1 MKYSSI
7 TGQEPTIPLTDDHMD
22 GTWLTTDLYVGE
34 IFFNSADN
42 KAWFR
47 SENGIVPLGGSGSG
61 TYSFI
66 GDYVHISGGT
76 YSGVVYAPTFS
87 ANGITAS
94 YIIADTYDG
103 GTFNGVFVGD
113 GSGLTGINAN
123 WLGGTISNPSQFLND
138 FTLTGNT
145 YFDGVISSN
154 NSEITYDKNINLTSG
169 AGVSASFFIG
179 DGSQLTNLPV
189 GTYSDIYTL
198 GATISGYT
206 INFERNNST
215 NYSVD
220 LTEMFGTNSNVS
232 GTYWDGTTNEFS
244 IDFADGTS
252 ITTPIDTFNNLSL
265 FGSLNATDVYANNF
279 YGTFNGTYSNDIYTT
294 SANLYGNDLV
304 FDRTDGASYSV
315 SLSSLIFSGPTG
327 STGATGATGSNGLT
341 PYMVIS
347 YNSTGLTLATGS
359 VTLPITTTLLI
370 GWSQGTRL
378 RIWNDATHYMEGQI
392 TTAMTYPQVAGNNI
406 NVNIDYVVGTG
417 TLAVWRVGV
426 AGDVGATGT
435 ASQTLAQTLVIGNN
449 TGNNDIELNN
459 STFTSTSD
467 SIKAFGNTMADA
479 KFSFEDLGG
488 GGWAPTIRTQNGN
501 STNYITVQ
509 DSETYIYNGQSDAFV
524 NRYGQIDVG
533 PTQITTNVSN
543 LNTGENTEFIM
554 TSTGIDNKA
563 VGSTPGNQS
572 RLTMDQYETIMK
584 TSITDVDNMD
594 AYQRNWANPS
604 QIGSQLRAFNNT
616 LGYSSTIEAQYDGSH
631 IQNILT
637 ATDGT
642 ETTFISQ
649 RHYEMVVSGSLA
661 SFKGIEYLNDY
672 STNYSSR
679 SLVDKQYVD
688 LAVSGVGTGAT
699 GATGPAGA
707 TGPTGPSGGLGT
719 YSVISAF
726 GITGS
731 DYTNITA
738 TGSWNNST
746 GIYTGP
752 AITTSYQGQMTY
764 NDDYLFI
771 MGTDTYPIRLIRG

>member
-1 MKYSSI
+1 
-7 TGQEPTIPLTDDHMD
+7 
-22 GTWLTTDLYVGE
+22 
-34 IFFNSADN
+34 
-42 KAWFR
+42 
-47 SENGIVPLGGSGSG
+47 
-61 TYSFI
+61 
-66 GDYVHISGGT
+66 
-76 YSGVVYAPTFS
+76 
-87 ANGITAS
+87 
-94 YIIADTYDG
+94 
-103 GTFNGVFVGD
+103 
-113 GSGLTGINAN
+113 
-123 WLGGTISNPSQFLND
+123 
-138 FTLTGNT
+138 
-145 YFDGVISSN
+145 
-154 NSEITYDKNINLTSG
+154 
-169 AGVSASFFIG
+169 
-179 DGSQLTNLPV
+179 
-189 GTYSDIYTL
+189 
-198 GATISGYT
+198 
-206 INFERNNST
+206 
-215 NYSVD
+215 
-220 LTEMFGTNSNVS
+220 
-232 GTYWDGTTNEFS
+232 
-244 IDFADGTS
+244 
-252 ITTPIDTFNNLSL
+252 
-265 FGSLNATDVYANNF
+265 
-279 YGTFNGTYSNDIYTT
+279 
-294 SANLYGNDLV
+294 
-304 FDRTDGASYSV
+304 
-315 SLSSLIFSGPTG
+315 
-327 STGATGATGSNGLT
+327 
-341 PYMVIS
+341 MVIS